1 MGIEYENIKKMDYNS
16 LTPAEYIYAVFF
28 ISLNKAEFF
37 KKLFIKDINGIEM
50 IGSKSLT
57 MLL

>member
-1 MGIEYENIKKMDYNS
+1 MGIKYEDIKEMDSNS

-28 ISLNKAEFF
+28 ISFSKSEFF
-37 KKLFIKDINGIEM
+37 KKLFIKNINGTEM
-50 IGSKSLT
+50 IESNSLT